1 MGLRE
6 APEHQRSARI
16 RVQRKTIH
24 RASFTM
30 YPIKISVCLSS
41 SKIACLCRRPA
52 AGHQFFL
59 SDFSDLFDICPT
71 GHFIFLRPNG
81 YE

>member
-24 RASFTM
+24 RASFTVN
-30 YPIKISVCLSS
+30 PENIRLSQYVRS
-41 SKIACLCRRPA
+41 ASPK
-52 AGHQFFL
+52 G
-59 SDFSDLFDICPT
+59 
-71 GHFIFLRPNG
+71 
-81 YE
+81 